1 MKKAHS
7 QLRANGLLMEAAGIE
22 PASRGISTGAST
34 CVADA
39 LVFVPLGSY
48 RRDSRGL
55 IQELVEPRTYPAW
68 NAASRI
74 WRPTFGPLRLKPAV
88 GGYVLG
94 SQCEGFLGN

>member
-1 MKKAHS
+1 V
-7 QLRANGLLMEAAGIE
+7 EAAGIE

-55 IQELVEPRTYPAW
+55 IQER
-68 NAASRI
+68 AAVLLK
-74 WRPTFGPLRLKPAV
+74 TFLAA
-88 GGYVLG
+88 
-94 SQCEGFLGN
+94 